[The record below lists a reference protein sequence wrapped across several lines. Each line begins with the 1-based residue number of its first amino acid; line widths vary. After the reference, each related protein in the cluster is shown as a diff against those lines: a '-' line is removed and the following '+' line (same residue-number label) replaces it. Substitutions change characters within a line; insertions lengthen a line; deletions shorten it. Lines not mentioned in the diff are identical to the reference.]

1 MGFYE
6 NLSGNGVFFFWVAVA
21 LACFLIGLSVFL
33 LFKNKKLSVLL
44 KREEEKQIAL
54 PIVKKE
60 VVKEEKKEE
69 PKVEKKEVKEEIP
82 KKDEEIVKID
92 IVDEK
97 KETPIVKEMPVV
109 EKPKEVKFENKK
121 EKEVEIVFAD
131 DNKKQKIEES
141 KEPPRAYQK
150 NVLREMSKKMPT
162 SPIHIARDDYE
173 DVSTVSV
180 SSDLDQDLDGLD
192 LREDSVS
199 PLENME
205 DVYETN
211 ESMKFAG
218 EALSKME
225 EEKKPSNIE
234 LNDFEKKQEEE
245 AIISYDE
252 LQQVKD
258 KIYNL
263 TEDEETDE
271 FIDELKEFRLDLK

>member
-21 LACFLIGLSVFL
+21 LACFLVGLSVFL
-33 LFKNKKLSVLL
+33 LFKNKKLSALL

-60 VVKEEKKEE
+60 EVKEEKKEE
-69 PKVEKKEVKEEIP
+69 PKVEKKEAKEEIP
-82 KKDEEIVKID
+82 KKEEEIVKID

-97 KETPIVKEMPVV
+97 KETPIIKEMPVA
-109 EKPKEVKFENKK
+109 EKPKEVKE
-121 EKEVEIVFAD
+121 EKREEKLVFAD
-131 DNKKQKIEES
+131 DVKKSES
-141 KEPPRAYQK
+141 GEAPRAYQK

-162 SPIHIARDDYE
+162 SPIHIEKDDYE
-173 DVSTVSV
+173 DVSTISV
-180 SSDLDQDLDGLD
+180 SSDLDYDLDGLD

-199 PLENME
+199 PLEAME
-205 DVYETN
+205 DVYEAN

-225 EEKKPSNIE
+225 EEQKPSNIE

>member
-21 LACFLIGLSVFL
+21 LACFLVGLSVFL
-33 LFKNKKLSVLL
+33 LFKNKKLSALL

-60 VVKEEKKEE
+60 EVKEDKKEE
-69 PKVEKKEVKEEIP
+69 PKVEKKEAKEEIP
-82 KKDEEIVKID
+82 KKEEEIVKID

-97 KETPIVKEMPVV
+97 KETPIIKEMPVL
-109 EKPKEVKFENKK
+109 EKPKEVKE
-121 EKEVEIVFAD
+121 EKHEEKLVFAD
-131 DNKKQKIEES
+131 DVKKSES
-141 KEPPRAYQK
+141 GETPRAYQK

-162 SPIHIARDDYE
+162 SPIHIEKDDYE
-173 DVSTVSV
+173 DVSTMSV
-180 SSDLDQDLDGLD
+180 SSDLDYDLDGLD

-199 PLENME
+199 PLEDME
-205 DVYETN
+205 DVYEAN

-225 EEKKPSNIE
+225 EEQKPSNIE

>member
-21 LACFLIGLSVFL
+21 LACFLVGLSVFL
-33 LFKNKKLSVLL
+33 LFKNKKLSALL

-60 VVKEEKKEE
+60 EVKEEKKEE
-69 PKVEKKEVKEEIP
+69 PKVEKKEEKEEIP
-82 KKDEEIVKID
+82 KKEEEIVKID

-97 KETPIVKEMPVV
+97 KETPIIKEMPVL
-109 EKPKEVKFENKK
+109 EKPKEVKV
-121 EKEVEIVFAD
+121 EKHEEKLVFAD
-131 DNKKQKIEES
+131 DVRKSNGGET
-141 KEPPRAYQK
+141 PRAYQK
-150 NVLREMSKKMPT
+150 NVLRELSKKMPT

-173 DVSTVSV
+173 DVSTMSV
-180 SSDLDQDLDGLD
+180 SSDLDYDLDGLD

-199 PLENME
+199 PLEDME
-205 DVYETN
+205 DVYEAN

-225 EEKKPSNIE
+225 EEQKPSNIE